1 MRLQD
6 QRMLCDMFFSCS
18 QCKQCEWWT
27 QWKHLSSVNSA
38 VLPPSMMVLFWK
50 WTLNQFQGHE
60 DMRSLYSSSK
70 ISKLLHS
77 SSFYLQKIRIEFTIF
92 AKWLNW
98 KSDYNSDQREIWSFP
113 TVLSSLYFWTN
124 VLDISFEYFR
134 PKGIPIKDLNSGQKA
149 FTFQRIIAFELI
161 SANLASI
168 GWALLVL
175 DPFTNHSDGHLNM
188 NCSATEAS
196 LRQSENTKVSQE
208 NLVH

>member
-1 MRLQD
+1 
-6 QRMLCDMFFSCS
+6 
-18 QCKQCEWWT
+18 
-27 QWKHLSSVNSA
+27 
-38 VLPPSMMVLFWK
+38 
-50 WTLNQFQGHE
+50 
-60 DMRSLYSSSK
+60 MRSLYSSSK

-77 SSFYLQKIRIEFTIF
+77 SSFYLQKFRIELTIF
-92 AKWLNW
+92 AKWLDW
-98 KSDYNSDQREIWSFP
+98 KSDYNSDQREIWSDP

-175 DPFTNHSDGHLNM
+175 APFTNHSDGHLNM
-188 NCSATEAS
+188 NCSATEAC
-196 LRQSENTKVSQE
+196 LKDMKQSENTKIWYTRV
-208 NLVH
+208 LVPQLFFEVIFLYYEPVCAGKASIKIGNIGDI